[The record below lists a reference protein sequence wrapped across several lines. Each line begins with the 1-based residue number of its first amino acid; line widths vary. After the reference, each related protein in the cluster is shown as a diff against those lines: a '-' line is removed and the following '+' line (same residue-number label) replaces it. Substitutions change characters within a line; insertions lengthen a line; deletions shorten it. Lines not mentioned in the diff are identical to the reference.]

1 MVWSP
6 KGPIHN
12 HAAYKRQRWL
22 IHFSPQSMLRHGKD
36 KVRIPPLYTAPERL
50 GASIFSKFFKRINTL
65 IVMPED
71 TLYADGSVGEDF
83 TFNDRVAEVFDDML
97 SRSIPYYRS
106 VIEGMAQL
114 LNCRSPHGATIYDLG
129 CSTGTTLLELSRRM
143 PVGRYQYVGI
153 DNAPAMLDKARK
165 KSAMFGKADLLTF
178 REEDITTCALPQAAA
193 VICNYTMQFLRPLT
207 RHAFVQRIHAALPE
221 DGLFFLSEKTI
232 SHAKRLNRDFI
243 DIYHA
248 FKRQQGYSELEIAAK
263 REALENVLIP
273 FSLDENIN
281 LLREA
286 GFVEVE
292 PYFQWF
298 NFTTLVAIK
307 G

>member
-1 MVWSP
+1 MSEDR
-6 KGPIHN
+6 I
-12 HAAYKRQRWL
+12 YTE
-22 IHFSPQSMLRHGKD
+22 GKVD
-36 KVRIPPLYTAPERL
+36 
-50 GASIFSKFFKRINTL
+50 
-65 IVMPED
+65 
-71 TLYADGSVGEDF
+71 EDF

-97 SRSIPYYRS
+97 SRSIPHYRS

-114 LNCRSPHGATIYDLG
+114 LECRSPHGTTLYDLG

-143 PVGRYQYVGI
+143 PAGRYRYVGV
-153 DNAPAMLDKARK
+153 DNAPAMLDKAQK
-165 KSAMFGKADLLTF
+165 KSVMFGKGDILTF

-193 VICNYTMQFLRPLT
+193 VICHYTMQFLRPLT
-207 RHAFVQRIHAALPE
+207 RLAFVQRIHTALPE

-273 FSLDENIN
+273 FSLEENIA

-292 PYFQWF
+292 PYFKWF
-298 NFTTLVAIK
+298 NFTALVAIK